1 MKKFVFG
8 LLGMLMVV
16 GVLSVKAQ
24 TNPYKIDDRLYPLYL
39 HAFKYRTSSRCI
51 ALSDS
56 LFHEANRLGDKKA
69 ACLAKV
75 VPMSYYMN
83 TSDSLALLRAVR
95 ELQAVS
101 KRNGYLQYY
110 YHGYNSY
117 IIWLLRRGHLLQAL
131 DLTKTMRRE
140 AEADNSAFGFY
151 SCIRRQGDIYTMRG
165 DARRAVAYYREAL
178 RFQLKYL
185 PEQDPAAF
193 YDNIAKYYR
202 ETGHPDSLQLAYNY
216 ALEGVRRA
224 KSYETRTA
232 SRMELCLV
240 LFQMRR
246 TDEFICLYD
255 SLKEEMDKM
264 GRVQMNRIILLRA
277 CRAAV
282 EHRWDDA
289 VKWACQQGSK
299 GNVYSLLRNI
309 FMYKGDYEKAFRY
322 DQIYNK
328 YCDSIARQA
337 QSVDVAEMAVLLA
350 DERMKMEAQDL
361 EMEHAMLMLK
371 NTRLELE
378 QVRLQATIEK
388 THAENSRL
396 TLENSNLDLK
406 RLNSGLERQKVV
418 RREAQMMSNTR
429 IALLVLGLGF
439 FAVFIGLLLFH
450 GYRHRVLVLALKAI
464 NRDLIVERDKAEQS
478 DKMKTEFMQNVSHE
492 IRTPLNAIV
501 GFSQLLTA
509 PGIQACDQD
518 KGEFC
523 ETIQRNS
530 DLLASLINDMLDLAS
545 LESGKN
551 VMHIASC
558 KCNDV
563 CRAALAS
570 VQHRKPSG
578 VNLYFTSEADDD
590 YQLVTDGIRIQQV
603 LINFLTNAEKNTSE
617 GEIHLHC
624 SLSEVSG
631 RVTFSVADTGPG
643 VPADKVDCIFE
654 RFIKLDAFKQ
664 GTGLGLNICRVIAER
679 LQGEVKY
686 DLNYTRGARFLLIL
700 PLGESAA

>member
-388 THAENSRL
+388 THAE
-396 TLENSNLDLK
+396 K
-406 RLNSGLERQKVV
+406 
-418 RREAQMMSNTR
+418 
-429 IALLVLGLGF
+429 
-439 FAVFIGLLLFH
+439 
-450 GYRHRVLVLALKAI
+450 
-464 NRDLIVERDKAEQS
+464 
-478 DKMKTEFMQNVSHE
+478 
-492 IRTPLNAIV
+492 
-501 GFSQLLTA
+501 
-509 PGIQACDQD
+509 
-518 KGEFC
+518 
-523 ETIQRNS
+523 
-530 DLLASLINDMLDLAS
+530 ND
-545 LESGKN
+545 
-551 VMHIASC
+551 
-558 KCNDV
+558 
-563 CRAALAS
+563 
-570 VQHRKPSG
+570 
-578 VNLYFTSEADDD
+578 
-590 YQLVTDGIRIQQV
+590 
-603 LINFLTNAEKNTSE
+603 
-617 GEIHLHC
+617 
-624 SLSEVSG
+624 
-631 RVTFSVADTGPG
+631 
-643 VPADKVDCIFE
+643 
-654 RFIKLDAFKQ
+654 
-664 GTGLGLNICRVIAER
+664 
-679 LQGEVKY
+679 
-686 DLNYTRGARFLLIL
+686 
-700 PLGESAA
+700 